1 MRVNGER
8 DAGREQLSRR
18 GQAAEG
24 TTALAQ
30 PTGGKIYF
38 RELHVGNARLRV
50 QASALEH
57 KTRSRTDTNTV
68 HKSRRQNVESFKM
81 SSFWEVG

>member
-18 GQAAEG
+18 GQTAEG

-38 RELHVGNARLRV
+38 RELRVGNARLHV
-50 QASALEH
+50 QASALERRTKH
-57 KTRSRTDTNTV
+57 IRARTQTRPTSLGGRMWSLL
-68 HKSRRQNVESFKM
+68 K
-81 SSFWEVG
+81 